1 MGGGNFGEVFLA
13 IWKQTTKIAV
23 KRLNS
28 DDQSNFKKELAIL
41 KKLSHPNI
49 ITFYGIFKDNE
60 SIYLA
65 MEFMELGNLLNYLQF
80 KRTDLKLID
89 LIRMAKDC
97 AGLLELFIII
107 TFQFSNYSI
116 KFNLAGMEYLSC
128 NNNFI

>member
-107 TFQFSNYSI
+107 TF
-116 KFNLAGMEYLSC
+116 
-128 NNNFI
+128 NFLIIL